1 MCTILPMSTLYR
13 AQVTLWIQLIR
24 SNSHDK
30 SSTLLFFKTSTHMY
44 NVNLY
49 LFYSTDEYWRKSVK
63 KINVPLTLV
72 GFLFLPLEQ
81 MKVKSSSWFWGLQQH
96 NQQRGKSFIILEYIC
111 GYNCKRNKFLYLL
124 IFFLI
129 SIFLGHPLRGGR

>member
-1 MCTILPMSTLYR
+1 MTWCWTNRCGQTGNLLAKATLPWSLVQLATICQAMLCCLPPVCTILPMSTLYR

-81 MKVKSSSWFWGLQQH
+81 MKVKSSS
-96 NQQRGKSFIILEYIC
+96 
-111 GYNCKRNKFLYLL
+111 
-124 IFFLI
+124 
-129 SIFLGHPLRGGR
+129 